1 MKNED
6 STTQMYLKL
15 WAWSTGKI
23 SVKIFWCGWYL
34 SENMYIFSYLPSVQ
48 VSSLREAGQVVMDM
62 KKALLAIFLLI
73 QFTINLPSSLDL
85 LVEGVG
91 MSIAC
96 RDAGRVQI
104 WQTDCKKAPVKV
116 ICLVFIFHIPV
127 ATLKYFLCHQDGIA
141 KICWF
146 ENFFFLYQRT
156 RYFSLWWLFLTLNNW
171 QAGGLGIIEFVW
183 QKLETRLLFS
193 CQILPGSF
201 TQYQNICLLSW
212 IKKRK
217 KIKRSQD
224 RGIN

>member
-1 MKNED
+1 MWLVFVWK
-6 STTQMYLKL
+6 Y
-15 WAWSTGKI
+15 
-23 SVKIFWCGWYL
+23 V
-34 SENMYIFSYLPSVQ
+34 YIFIFTKC
-48 VSSLREAGQVVMDM
+48 SSIITEGSRASCDGHEKGLIGHFFTDTVYYQSSQFSGLAGREC
-62 KKALLAIFLLI
+62 
-73 QFTINLPSSLDL
+73 
-85 LVEGVG
+85 VG

-183 QKLETRLLFS
+183 QKMETRLLFS